1 MKSRRLL
8 WNLLAVL
15 VLSLTLLEVWRAKPP
30 ESVTVITGPAQST
43 LHQYAESYR
52 KALITVSSE
61 AMVLP
66 IQETLNIPREVN
78 DSKNSQTIGF
88 GFVNHDT
95 RNYQNVMSLGVVAT
109 EPLLVFVR
117 RGKEEIQDLGD
128 LKGRKVILPPEG
140 SAAAKAALTI
150 MGLHGITP
158 GDISLEHRPLAELGL
173 ALQRLEADA
182 GFVMLGSDHPLVESL
197 LSLSDFKLLDLPL
210 HEAIAR
216 RVDYLVP
223 MTLPAG
229 AVNLGAKIPV
239 TDIRLV
245 GAPVDLIVHKDLHPA
260 LVQTMLSALPE
271 THGGESLDAR
281 RGTYP
286 TIQGSHWPVH
296 PAAAEHAR
304 EGTPWMYERLYPWLA
319 ALLDEHWPLL
329 LVLIGLGAVY
339 ESFDNLMGFVQTIR
353 NSMAVG
359 LLYFGSRLKG
369 RSLQSA
375 QDPIIVRLAEVLL
388 HEESASELAR
398 DMIAKSKSTVPKAPS

>member
-1 MKSRRLL
+1 MKPRRLL

-15 VLSLTLLEVWRAKPP
+15 VLALVLLEVWRAKPP
-30 ESVTVITGPAQST
+30 DAVTVITGPSQST

-52 KALITVSSE
+52 KALVTVTSE

-78 DSKNSQTIGF
+78 DSDDGQTIGF
-88 GFVNHDT
+88 GFVNHDART
-95 RNYQNVMSLGVVAT
+95 YQNVMSLGVVAT

-117 RGKEEIQDLGD
+117 RGKQEIQELGD
-128 LKGRKVILPPEG
+128 LRGRRVILPPEG
-140 SAAAKAALTI
+140 SAASKAALVV
-150 MGLHGITP
+150 MGLYGIKS
-158 GDISLEHRPLAELGL
+158 GDISLEHRPLEELGV

-182 GFVMLGSDHPLVESL
+182 GFIMLGSDHPLVERL
-197 LSLSDFKLLDLPL
+197 LSLSEFKLLDLPH

-216 RVDYLVP
+216 RVDFLVP

-229 AVNLGAKIPV
+229 AVNLGANIPAA
-239 TDIRLV
+239 DIRLV

-260 LVQTMLSALPE
+260 LVQTMLSALSE

-286 TIQGSHWPVH
+286 NIQGSHWSVH
-296 PAAAEHAR
+296 PAAAEYVR

-329 LVLIGLGAVY
+329 LVLIALGAAY

-353 NSMAVG
+353 NAMAVG
-359 LLYFGSRLKG
+359 LLYLGNRLRG
-369 RSLQSA
+369 RSHQSA
-375 QDPIIVRLAEVLL
+375 QNPIIVRLAELLL
-388 HEESASELAR
+388 HEESASELAK
-398 DMIAKSKSTVPKAPS
+398 DLIAKSKSSVPKAPS